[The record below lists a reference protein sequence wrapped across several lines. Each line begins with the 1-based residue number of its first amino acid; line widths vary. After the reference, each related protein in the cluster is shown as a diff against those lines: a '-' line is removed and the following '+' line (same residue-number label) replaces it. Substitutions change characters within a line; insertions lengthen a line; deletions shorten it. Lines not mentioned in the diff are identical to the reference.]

1 MDEIE
6 KLEIN
11 AEAAL
16 EFDDTTHVVAL
27 SYARDVLRR
36 FLTDREA
43 LVRYVRALDYHRQYE
58 TVGSFNAIKRA
69 YEALSQEL
77 KDEINDSE

>member
-43 LVRYVRALDYHRQYE
+43 LVRYVRAYSKSHVEQR
-58 TVGSFNAIKRA
+58 RA
-69 YEALSQEL
+69 YEALSQKL
-77 KDEINDSE
+77 KDEINDSG